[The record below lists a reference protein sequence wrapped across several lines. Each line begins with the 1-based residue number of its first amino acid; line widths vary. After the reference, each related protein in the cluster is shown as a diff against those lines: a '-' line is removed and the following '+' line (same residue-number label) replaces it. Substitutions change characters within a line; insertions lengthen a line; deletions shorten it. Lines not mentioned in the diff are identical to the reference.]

1 MKKLLKISSI
11 AVVLAALLNGCG
23 GGGGGSS
30 SENISGVVSGSF
42 YQGATV
48 CYDTDGDGSCSDEN
62 SEYTDTS
69 DENGEFTLPKKSY
82 PIIAIIDTNT
92 IKHERIGDSGTSI
105 TNTTKTVFAIPA
117 EVIEKA
123 KEQGDGKVI
132 VSAISTKIY
141 QEVKN
146 GKSIDQA
153 MQAVANAL
161 GVSKDKLLIN
171 FNKSNRVDEQTR
183 IAIKNKAE
191 ALLEKIKGKSS
202 LTEVT
207 NQISN
212 YVSSYTLPDRI
223 DVIRN

>member
-1 MKKLLKISSI
+1 
-11 AVVLAALLNGCG
+11 
-23 GGGGGSS
+23 
-30 SENISGVVSGSF
+30 
-42 YQGATV
+42 
-48 CYDTDGDGSCSDEN
+48 
-62 SEYTDTS
+62 
-69 DENGEFTLPKKSY
+69 
-82 PIIAIIDTNT
+82 
-92 IKHERIGDSGTSI
+92 
-105 TNTTKTVFAIPA
+105 
-117 EVIEKA
+117 
-123 KEQGDGKVI
+123 
-132 VSAISTKIY
+132 
-141 QEVKN
+141 
-146 GKSIDQA
+146 
-153 MQAVANAL
+153 L